1 MTLKKK
7 TIKASRALKARYPNL
22 KPIRTKPQ
30 FLVWLLHKSPHSLD
44 GAGWKIECIM
54 ASKLLK
60 KFPNWDFWSNF
71 KPDFKPES
79 TFDTLKIPLKKN
91 SYYYKLIKEEYEKF
105 STFESDKYLEHIKK
119 CAKLREGE
127 ANSLPEVGESIRIKG
142 KFDFL
147 K

>member
-7 TIKASRALKARYPNL
+7 TIKASRSLKARYPNL

-30 FLVWLLHKSPHSLD
+30 FLVWLLHKNPHSLN
-44 GAGWKIECIM
+44 GEGWKLECIM

-60 KFPNWDFWSNF
+60 KFPNWDFWYNF
-71 KPDFKPES
+71 KPDFKPKS
-79 TFDTLKIPLKKN
+79 TFDTLKIPLKTN
-91 SYYYKLIKEEYEKF
+91 SYYNLLIKEEYEKF
-105 STFESDKYLEHIKK
+105 STFESGKYLEHVKK
-119 CAKLREGE
+119 CAELSKDDTN
-127 ANSLPEVGESIRIKG
+127 ALPEVGESIKIKG